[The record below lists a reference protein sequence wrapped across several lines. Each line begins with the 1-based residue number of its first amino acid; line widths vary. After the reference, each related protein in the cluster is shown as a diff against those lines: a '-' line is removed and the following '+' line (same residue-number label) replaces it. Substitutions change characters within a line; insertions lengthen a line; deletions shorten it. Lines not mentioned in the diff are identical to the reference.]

1 VRVYVTG
8 ATGFIGRHVVQRL
21 CRAGFEV
28 RCLVRNIDKA
38 KILIDLGA
46 EVVQGDVTNRA
57 TLAGSMQGC
66 EAVVHLANVYSMWL
80 LKGDEFERVNI
91 TGTRSV
97 VECACDAGIEKFVY
111 VSTVAVYG
119 VPEER
124 PFTETSAPGKR
135 MLSRYARSKAE
146 GNRIAWQVASE
157 RNLPLV
163 VLYPGIVLGAGD
175 DKASGQYIQ
184 DIIFRRVPST
194 IFHSSKAVYVYV
206 EDLAECIYQ
215 ALVRPEAAGQRYLI
229 GRECLDGKSY
239 AQMISSVAGVKLP
252 WFHFPDPIV
261 ILASYLFS
269 AIARVLRRSP
279 WWGLSVDAAW
289 TLSKGF
295 VFDGRKAERELGVSY
310 VPIRLALEEA
320 VRFYRERASGRLPG
334 NSNPSQHQ

>member
-1 VRVYVTG
+1 MRVYITG

-21 CRAGFEV
+21 RRAGLEV

-38 KILIDLGA
+38 KFLIDLGA

-57 TLAGSMQGC
+57 TVAVSMQGC
-66 EAVVHLANVYSMWL
+66 DAVVHLANVYSMWL

-97 VECACDAGIEKFVY
+97 VECACDMRVEKFVY

-146 GNRIAWQVASE
+146 GNRIAWRVASE

-215 ALVRPEAAGQRYLI
+215 ALVRSEAAGQRYLI

-239 AQMISSVAGVKLP
+239 AQLIGSVAGVKLP

-269 AIARVLRRSP
+269 AIARVLQRSP

-295 VFDGRKAERELGVSY
+295 VFDGSKAERELGITY
-310 VPIRLALEEA
+310 TPIKVALEEA
-320 VRFYRERASGRLPG
+320 VRFYRQRALGRLPG
-334 NSNPSQHQ
+334 NTDLSKHQ

>member
-1 VRVYVTG
+1 MRVYITG

-21 CRAGFEV
+21 LQAGFEV
-28 RCLVRNIDKA
+28 RCLVRDVAKA
-38 KILIDLGA
+38 KFLKDLGA
-46 EVVQGDVTNRA
+46 EIVRGDVTDRA
-57 TLAGSMQGC
+57 TILSSMQGC

-91 TGTRSV
+91 GGTRGV
-97 VECACDAGIEKFVY
+97 VESACEVEIKKFVY

-119 VPEER
+119 VPKER

-146 GNRIAWQVASE
+146 GNRIAWQISGE

-184 DIIFRRVPST
+184 DIIFKRVPST

-206 EDLAECIYQ
+206 EDLAECIFQ
-215 ALVRPEAAGQRYLI
+215 ALVRPEAVGQRYLI
-229 GRECLDGKSY
+229 GQECLDGKSY
-239 AQMISSVAGVKLP
+239 AQLIGSVAGVKLP

-269 AIARVLRRSP
+269 AIARVLRRAP

-295 VFDGRKAERELGVSY
+295 VFDGSKSERELGITY
-310 VPIRLALEEA
+310 TPIKVALEEA
-320 VRFYRERASGRLPG
+320 VRFYRQRDSGRLPG
-334 NSNPSQHQ
+334 NADLSQHQ

>member
-1 VRVYVTG
+1 MRVYVTG

-21 CRAGFEV
+21 RRAGFEV
-28 RCLVRNIDKA
+28 RCLVRNIQKA
-38 KILIDLGA
+38 KFLLDLGA
-46 EVVQGDVTNRA
+46 EVVQGDVTNHA
-57 TLAGSMQGC
+57 TIAESMRGC

-80 LKGDEFERVNI
+80 LQGDEFEKVNI
-91 TGTRSV
+91 TGTRLV
-97 VECACDAGIEKFVY
+97 VESACDAGIKKFVY
-111 VSTVAVYG
+111 VSTVAIYG
-119 VPEER
+119 EPRES
-124 PFTETSAPGKR
+124 PFTETSEPGKK

-146 GNRIAWQVASE
+146 GNRIAWQIAAE
-157 RNLPLV
+157 RNLSLV

-206 EDLAECIYQ
+206 EDLAECIFQ
-215 ALVRPEAAGQRYLI
+215 ALVRSEAGGQRYLI
-229 GRECLDGKSY
+229 GTECLDGRSY
-239 AQMISSVAGVKLP
+239 AKLISSVAGVKLP

-295 VFDGRKAERELGVSY
+295 VFDGSKSERELGVTY
-310 VPIRLALEEA
+310 TPIKVALEEA
-320 VRFYRERASGRLPG
+320 VRFYRERASGGLSG
-334 NSNPSQHQ
+334 NADLRQHQ